1 MICRTVKI
9 IPDYQ
14 YFLVFSKM
22 LLMQK
27 IFITKI
33 VHFAKKRFGL
43 FRLVFESLKARLG
56 SLGKKLGSARQKV
69 GSDTTLLSTV
79 TVVLI
84 GK

>member
-43 FRLVFESLKARLG
+43 FRLVFESLKARLAG
-56 SLGKKLGSARQKV
+56 QKAQLGSACQKV
-69 GSDTTLLSTV
+69 GLEASL
-79 TVVLI
+79 
-84 GK
+84 